1 MKRTHWA
8 ILSILLLVLRAHGQ
22 AGMSLAPG
30 LPDSPGTVHSSG
42 APAPVPKP
50 PPPCSGTAYFPSDPK
65 AFAAQRALDPCR
77 QRQNPYRLFLDT
89 TAASPLT
96 VSQKGYLAVRD
107 MIDPFNILTVVG
119 NSAITVGIDAHS
131 PYGPGMRG
139 FGKNVGISFLQEA
152 TGEFIG
158 TFTVCSLF
166 HQDPHYHR
174 LPQARPVRRI
184 AHAIGRTVIA
194 QSDTGALMPNYE
206 NFIAYPA
213 TAEISNLYVPG
224 IQGNLPSTM
233 ARIFIGL
240 ATDPIN
246 NLITEFLPD
255 LARRVH
261 IRVVF
266 VQQIINHVARDE
278 RM

>member
-8 ILSILLLVLRAHGQ
+8 LLSTLLLVLGAHGQ
-22 AGMSLAPG
+22 AGVPTAPG
-30 LPDSPGTVHSSG
+30 LPDSPGTVHSDG
-42 APAPVPKP
+42 APESRPKP
-50 PPPCSGTAYFPSDPK
+50 PWPCSRTTYFPSDPK
-65 AFAAQRALDPCR
+65 AYAAQQALDPCK

-89 TAASPLT
+89 TAPSPLT
-96 VSQKGYLAVRD
+96 ASQKGYLAFRS

-119 NSAITVGIDAHS
+119 NSAITIGVDAHS

-158 TFTVCSLF
+158 TFAVCSIF

-184 AHAIGRTVIA
+184 AHAIGRTLIA

-206 NFIAYPA
+206 NFITYPA
-213 TAEISNLYVPG
+213 TAEIANLYVPG
-224 IQGNLPSTM
+224 IQGNLSSTV

-261 IRVVF
+261 IHVVF
-266 VQQIINHVARDE
+266 VQQIINHVSRDE

>member
-8 ILSILLLVLRAHGQ
+8 LLSTLLLVLGAHGQ
-22 AGMSLAPG
+22 PGVPPAPG
-30 LPDSPGTVHSSG
+30 LPESPGTVHSYG
-42 APAPVPKP
+42 APQPGPKSSW
-50 PPPCSGTAYFPSDPK
+50 PCSRTAYFPSDPK
-65 AFAAQRALDPCR
+65 AFAAQQALDPCKR
-77 QRQNPYRLFLDT
+77 RQNPYRLFLDT
-89 TAASPLT
+89 TAPSPLT
-96 VSQKGYLAVRD
+96 ASQKGYFAFRS

-119 NSAITVGIDAHS
+119 NSAITVGVDAHS

-139 FGKNVGISFLQEA
+139 FAKNVGLSFLQEG

-158 TFTVCSLF
+158 TFAVCSLF

-184 AHAIGRTVIA
+184 AHAIGRTLIA

-206 NFIAYPA
+206 NFITYPA
-213 TAEISNLYVPG
+213 TAEIANLYVPG
-224 IQGNLPSTM
+224 IQGNSSSTM

-261 IRVVF
+261 IHVVF
-266 VQQIINHVARDE
+266 VQQIINHVVRDD